1 MGDLIMK
8 RLPMALAAT
17 LLLAG
22 QAQARR
28 EALEV
33 RIAPADF
40 LVLNAVNPNRG
51 YSDLIVHAL
60 GVRAAQACK
69 LTSVKVELLAAGRPR
84 LSEDLPIASLV
95 ADTRELAG
103 QPVPEAIGAQLLT
116 AKGPAGMF
124 GAPTALA
131 ASAELKSG
139 EALVSV
145 RRHYSV
151 GFAPDQIRVTATCG
165 RASAQASVAVKPYRS
180 PIAYR
185 FPLAGTWLMES
196 VPSGVDSH
204 HRLNPST
211 EFASDFFR
219 IDAEGRMFKGD
230 RMDAAT
236 WYGWGLPVG
245 AAADGVV
252 VRVISDQVQDRQAFI
267 PHPGETP
274 QAAGQR
280 MEAAGIARLRANF
293 AAANAGNLIVIRHEA
308 GGAVEY
314 SAYGHLKP
322 GSVAVK
328 VGDHV
333 TAGQKIAEVGD
344 TGDTP
349 VVHLHFQINAGPDPF
364 FDRSLPVTFA
374 NLRAA
379 SGAEL
384 GRIVVAQ

>member
-1 MGDLIMK
+1 MTRML
-8 RLPMALAAT
+8 LALGAA

-22 QAQARR
+22 QAQAR
-28 EALEV
+28 ATSLEV

-40 LVLNAVNPNRG
+40 LALNPTNPNRG

-60 GVRAAQACK
+60 GVRATEACK
-69 LTSVKVELLAAGRPR
+69 LTRVKVELLVKGRVR
-84 LSEDLPIASLV
+84 LSEDLPVEALV
-95 ADTRELAG
+95 ADTHELAG
-103 QPVPEAIGAQLLT
+103 QPVPEAIGAQLLD
-116 AKGPAGMF
+116 ARGAAGMF
-124 GAPTALA
+124 AAPTTLA
-131 ASAELKSG
+131 ATPDLKPG
-139 EALVSV
+139 EALVSI

-151 GFAPDQIRVTATCG
+151 GFAPDQLRVSATCG
-165 RASAQASVAVKPYRS
+165 RASAQALVAVKPYRS
-180 PIAYR
+180 PIVYR
-185 FPLAGTWLMES
+185 FPLAGTWLMQS
-196 VPSGVDSH
+196 VPTGLDSH

-219 IDAEGRMFKGD
+219 IDADGRMFKGD
-230 RMDAAT
+230 RMDAAA
-236 WYGWGLPVG
+236 WFGWGQPVM

-252 VRVISDQVQDRQAFI
+252 TRVISDQVQDRQAFV
-267 PHPGETP
+267 PHPGESP

-280 MEAAGIARLRANF
+280 MEAQGIARLRANF

-308 GGAVEY
+308 SGAVEY

-349 VVHLHFQINAGPDPF
+349 VIHLHFQINAGPDPF
-364 FDRSLPVTFA
+364 FDRSLPVAFA
-374 NLRAA
+374 NLRAVT
-379 SGAEL
+379 GAEV